1 MLNDFLREFRTK
13 LQARKDN
20 YEQIGIS
27 ASSSQ
32 KEKTQALKAIDKINK
47 AIDEVNEYERDVL
60 YPLAGRNLMIDLDD
74 GVKRNYPLFGSALKK
89 IIGLSLSTNR

>member
-1 MLNDFLREFRTK
+1 MLNDYLREFRTK

-60 YPLAGRNLMIDLDD
+60 YHLPVVTL
-74 GVKRNYPLFGSALKK
+74 
-89 IIGLSLSTNR
+89 